1 MGESQYVKL
10 LILFLVIG
18 TPILTLAVSM
28 VSSAILI
35 LIMPNSGVKRSGITF
50 TVMIQFF
57 RLASSHSPVI
67 LGLSAVNLRP
77 RTVGRFLIS
86 ELVGVN
92 FY

>member
-50 TVMIQFF
+50 TVMI
-57 RLASSHSPVI
+57 
-67 LGLSAVNLRP
+67 
-77 RTVGRFLIS
+77 
-86 ELVGVN
+86 
-92 FY
+92 